1 LTDTISRKLESK
13 IDNKLISKSK
23 RRELEDG
30 FKKGK
35 VMNEVLDK
43 PTVAS
48 FVLWVIPQDNDTT
61 FIVTDYEGYLD
72 GAKNIHEVLQESIDI
87 EYQNLRNEKISP
99 MDYVAITEVT
109 SSQVTTQISEF
120 VTSKP
125 SEQWQE
131 SYISYMNGMKK
142 FNEYILETKV
152 LANQIENESLD
163 AEILETIDRIES
175 IKVESIEYI
184 KKSNELR
191 P

>member
-1 LTDTISRKLESK
+1 MAS
-13 IDNKLISKSK
+13 
-23 RRELEDG
+23 
-30 FKKGK
+30 KKGIAITAII
-35 VMNEVLDK
+35 LAAI
-43 PTVAS
+43 TGAS
-48 FVLWVIPQDNDTT
+48 FLLWIIPQDNDTT

-109 SSQVTTQISEF
+109 SSQVTTQISQF

-125 SEQWQE
+125 SEQWLG
-131 SYISYMNGMKK
+131 SYTSYMEGLRD
-142 FNEYILETKV
+142 FNKYILETKV
-152 LANQIENESLD
+152 LANQIENGSSNE
-163 AEILETIDRIES
+163 EIVQTVNKIES
-175 IKVESIEYI
+175 IKAESTEHM

>member
-1 LTDTISRKLESK
+1 MAS
-13 IDNKLISKSK
+13 
-23 RRELEDG
+23 
-30 FKKGK
+30 KKGIA
-35 VMNEVLDK
+35 VTAIILALI
-43 PTVAS
+43 TGAS
-48 FVLWVIPQDNDTT
+48 FLLWVIPQENDTT

-72 GAKNIHEVLQESIDI
+72 GAKNIHEVLQESIDL
-87 EYQNLRNEKISP
+87 EYQNLKDGKISP
-99 MDYVAITEVT
+99 ADYISITEVT
-109 SSQVTTQISEF
+109 SSQITTQISEF

-152 LANQIENESLD
+152 LANQIENKISD
-163 AEILETIDRIES
+163 GEILQTIDKIQS
-175 IKVESIEYI
+175 IKAESIEHI

>member
-1 LTDTISRKLESK
+1 MAS
-13 IDNKLISKSK
+13 
-23 RRELEDG
+23 
-30 FKKGK
+30 KKGI
-35 VMNEVLDK
+35 VITAIILAAI
-43 PTVAS
+43 TGAS
-48 FVLWVIPQDNDTT
+48 FLLWVIPQDNDTT
-61 FIVTDYEGYLD
+61 FIVTDYEEYLD
-72 GAKNIHEVLQESIDI
+72 GAKNIHEVLEESIDI
-87 EYQNLRNEKISP
+87 EYQNLRNGKISP

-120 VTSKP
+120 ITSKP

-152 LANQIENESLD
+152 LANQIENGGLD
-163 AEILETIDRIES
+163 EEILQTVNKIQTI
-175 IKVESIEYI
+175 KAESIEYV

>member
-1 LTDTISRKLESK
+1 MAS
-13 IDNKLISKSK
+13 
-23 RRELEDG
+23 
-30 FKKGK
+30 KKGI
-35 VMNEVLDK
+35 VITAIILAAI
-43 PTVAS
+43 TGAS
-48 FVLWVIPQDNDTT
+48 FLLWVIPQENDTT

-87 EYQNLRNEKISP
+87 EYNNLREGKISP
-99 MDYVAITEVT
+99 IDYITITEVT

-120 VTSKP
+120 ITSKP

-152 LANQIENESLD
+152 LANQIENGSLGE
-163 AEILETIDRIES
+163 EILQTVNKIETI
-175 IKVESIEYI
+175 KAESIEYV

>member
-1 LTDTISRKLESK
+1 MAS
-13 IDNKLISKSK
+13 
-23 RRELEDG
+23 
-30 FKKGK
+30 KKGIAITAII
-35 VMNEVLDK
+35 LAAI
-43 PTVAS
+43 TGAS
-48 FVLWVIPQDNDTT
+48 FLLWVIPQENDTT

-87 EYQNLRNEKISP
+87 EYQNLQDGKITP
-99 MDYVAITEVT
+99 NDYIVITEVT

-131 SYISYMNGMKK
+131 SYISYMNAMKK

-152 LANQIENESLD
+152 LANQIENGSIEE
-163 AEILETIDRIES
+163 EIQQTVNKIDS
-175 IKVESIEYI
+175 IKAESIEYI
-184 KKSNELR
+184 IKSNDLR

>member
-1 LTDTISRKLESK
+1 MAS
-13 IDNKLISKSK
+13 
-23 RRELEDG
+23 
-30 FKKGK
+30 KKGI
-35 VMNEVLDK
+35 VI
-43 PTVAS
+43 TVIILAAITGAS
-48 FVLWVIPQDNDTT
+48 FLLWVIPQDNDTT

-72 GAKNIHEVLQESIDI
+72 GAKNIHEVLEESIDI
-87 EYQNLRNEKISP
+87 EYQNLRNGKISP
-99 MDYVAITEVT
+99 MDYVAITDVT

-152 LANQIENESLD
+152 LANQIENGGLN

-184 KKSNELR
+184 KNSNELR

>member
-1 LTDTISRKLESK
+1 MAS
-13 IDNKLISKSK
+13 
-23 RRELEDG
+23 
-30 FKKGK
+30 KKGI
-35 VMNEVLDK
+35 VITAIILVAI
-43 PTVAS
+43 TGAS
-48 FVLWVIPQDNDTT
+48 FLLWVIPQENDTT

-87 EYQNLRNEKISP
+87 EYNNLREGKILPS
-99 MDYVAITEVT
+99 DYITITEVT

-120 VTSKP
+120 ITSKP

-152 LANQIENESLD
+152 LASQIENGSLD
-163 AEILETIDRIES
+163 EEILQTVNKIETI
-175 IKVESIEYI
+175 KAESIEFV

>member
-1 LTDTISRKLESK
+1 MAS
-13 IDNKLISKSK
+13 
-23 RRELEDG
+23 
-30 FKKGK
+30 KKGIA
-35 VMNEVLDK
+35 VTAIILALI
-43 PTVAS
+43 TGAS
-48 FVLWVIPQDNDTT
+48 FLLWVIPQENDTT

-72 GAKNIHEVLQESIDI
+72 GAKNIHEVLQESIDL
-87 EYQNLRNEKISP
+87 EYQNLKDGKISP
-99 MDYVAITEVT
+99 SDYISITEVT
-109 SSQVTTQISEF
+109 SSQITTQISEF

-152 LANQIENESLD
+152 LANQIENKISD
-163 AEILETIDRIES
+163 GEILLTIDKIQS
-175 IKVESIEYI
+175 IKAESIEHI